1 MIEDKL
7 SREERIRLE
16 ALNQAVNVGRLNSD
30 EQIVERAERFERYIR
45 GSINQYGG
53 SSQIADSPQ
62 I

>member
-45 GSINQYGG
+45 GSINQ
-53 SSQIADSPQ
+53 
-62 I
+62 

>member
-1 MIEDKL
+1 MNDWRKEKLGLMIEDKL

-45 GSINQYGG
+45 GSINQ
-53 SSQIADSPQ
+53 
-62 I
+62 